1 MAPAIRSWLEY
12 RVASHVSFRLAHA
25 RPFWRGLLVLLLA
38 LAVLAPAA
46 AEAATAPRKYAG
58 IVVDAKSGKVLYE
71 HAADAPRYPA
81 SVTKVMT
88 LYILFQELAAG
99 NLSLSTKM
107 TVSRHAASAVP
118 TKLGLG
124 AGKKISV
131 EDAIKAL
138 VTLSANDISR
148 VIAEHVSG
156 SESKFAQR
164 MTRTAHA
171 LGMTH
176 TTYKNASGLPDSGQ
190 VTTVRDQAILG
201 IAIYQ
206 HFPTYYEYFQT
217 RSFRYGK
224 RTYGNHNRLL
234 GERGVDGIKTGYIR
248 ASGYNLLTA
257 ARKDGRHIVVVGFGF
272 DTAGSRDS
280 KIRELVRKYM
290 PKARKGDY
298 FETAMIPLPGQQGA
312 MVQVASAQPVAP
324 MPYPAFRTEATAL
337 PAEIVEAAAGTVL
350 PEPELEV
357 ATLEPVTAAIAPV
370 ETVEPAPEAAAVEVA
385 MIAPI
390 PAEPMNIGVQPA
402 LAAANQL
409 GEETAIAPV
418 PAYPS
423 EDIIGAWISESLNL
437 GAAPAELGE
446 TRPSAPLVPP
456 VGIGD
461 AGEPIDLM
469 TSGSIAPPPA
479 ALPESAPVSVAMA
492 SQTVPLPP
500 PPGSWVV
507 QVGTATSEQDA
518 TALLIDAAGTA
529 PQLGGFQPFLE
540 RLEKDG
546 QLVYRARF
554 AGFIGRDDAATICSA
569 LKQANKSCLAMQ
581 S

>member
-1 MAPAIRSWLEY
+1 M
-12 RVASHVSFRLAHA
+12 ASHTTFRLA
-25 RPFWRGLLVLLLA
+25 RLNPIWRGLVALLVA
-38 LAVLAPAA
+38 LIVMVPTV
-46 AEAATAPRKYAG
+46 AEAANAPRKYAG
-58 IVVDAKSGKVLYE
+58 IVIDAKSGRVLYE
-71 HAADAPRYPA
+71 HAADSPRYPA

-88 LYILFQELAAG
+88 LYVLFQELAAG

-124 AGKKISV
+124 AGKRISV

-138 VTLSANDISR
+138 VTISANDIAR
-148 VIAEHVSG
+148 VIAEHISG

-164 MTRTAHA
+164 MTQTAHA

-190 VTTVRDQAILG
+190 VTTVRDQATLG

-206 HFPTYYEYFQT
+206 HFPTYYEFFQT
-217 RSFRYGK
+217 TSFRYGK

-234 GERGVDGIKTGYIR
+234 GNNGVDGIKTGYIR

-257 ARKDGRHIVVVGFGF
+257 ARKGGRHIVVAGFGF
-272 DTAGSRDS
+272 DSAGSRDS
-280 KIRELVRKYM
+280 KVRELVRKYL
-290 PKARKGDY
+290 PKGRKGDY
-298 FETAMIPLPGQQGA
+298 FASAMIPQPGAQGTA
-312 MVQVASAQPVAP
+312 GSAVQVASTGHVEP
-324 MPYPAFRTEATAL
+324 MPYPTFRTSAEAL
-337 PAEIVEAAAGTVL
+337 PESSIVEVAVTSPILEGTEGTAEAEETVEIAAIEPADLPPVE
-350 PEPELEV
+350 PEPESVDV
-357 ATLEPVTAAIAPV
+357 AL
-370 ETVEPAPEAAAVEVA
+370 
-385 MIAPI
+385 IAPI
-390 PAEPMNIGVQPA
+390 PAEPMNIGIQPA

-423 EDIIGAWISESLNL
+423 DDIIGAWISETLNL
-437 GAAPAELGE
+437 GAAPAVLGV
-446 TRPSAPLVPP
+446 TRASAPLVPP

-461 AGEPIDLM
+461 EGEPIDLM
-469 TSGSIAPPPA
+469 TSGSIAPPA
-479 ALPESAPVSVAMA
+479 DIAPTPTDVAMV
-492 SQTVPLPP
+492 SQPVTLPP
-500 PPGSWVV
+500 PPGAWVV
-507 QVGTATSEQDA
+507 QVGTAASQYDA
-518 TALLIDAAGTA
+518 TALLIDAAGIA

-540 RLEKDG
+540 RMEKDG

-554 AGFIGRDDAATICSA
+554 AGFGGRDDAATICSA